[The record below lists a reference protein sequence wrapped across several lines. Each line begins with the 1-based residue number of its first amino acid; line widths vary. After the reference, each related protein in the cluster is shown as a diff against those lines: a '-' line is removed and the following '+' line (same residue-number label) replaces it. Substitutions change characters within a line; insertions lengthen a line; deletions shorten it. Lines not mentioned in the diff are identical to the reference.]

1 MPSHHRLAVA
11 LLVTVGAA
19 LLPARAGTVQFTQ
32 VSASDDAYDTGQRLI
47 ESFKY
52 NLRGAQ
58 RYAATQ
64 TPLTTPEDFDPFA
77 AQWSRA
83 NVAQLKYQWR
93 NATGQPRT
101 TLYHALSGKAPPAAM
116 GIGET
121 QGDAAYLMPDWH
133 RYYRERNPSV
143 YAHVIENESSVL
155 DAIEDFRLPGETI
168 GVGHR
173 YDAEMRGLRTLER
186 DIVQQHLTSGGRVT
200 LWTSSPPCQVCR
212 RAMQIMADAYDLDVR
227 VFHFPAPTRDTP
239 QVFRLLQMTKNR
251 MLRHF
256 HQRVSNER
264 AAPEAPQC
272 VRP

>member
-1 MPSHHRLAVA
+1 MVNHPRLAVA
-11 LLVTVGAA
+11 LLLIAGTSWR
-19 LLPARAGTVQFTQ
+19 PAEAGTVQFTQ
-32 VSASDDAYDTGQRLI
+32 VDTSDAYDAGQRLI
-47 ESFKY
+47 ESFKF

-64 TPLTTPEDFDPFA
+64 TRLTTQADFDPFA

-93 NATGQPRT
+93 NATGQSRT

-116 GIGET
+116 GVGEA
-121 QGDAAYLMPDWH
+121 QGDAAYVMPDWQ

-143 YAHVIENESSVL
+143 YAHVVENEPSVL
-155 DAIEDFRLPGETI
+155 DAIEDFRLPGETA

-173 YDAEMRGLRTLER
+173 FDAEMRGLRTLER
-186 DIVQQHLTSGGRVT
+186 DIVQNQLTPGGRVSM
-200 LWTSSPPCQVCR
+200 WTSSPPCPVCR
-212 RAMQIMADAYDLDVR
+212 RAMQIVADAYDLDIH
-227 VFHFPAPTRDTP
+227 VFHLPAPAQDSP

-264 AAPEAPQC
+264 TVPDAPQC
-272 VRP
+272 VRS